1 MSPFPR
7 SERSNPLAPKG
18 RGAAF
23 NSTWLLAHEQPGRA
37 PGTNWWHC
45 GHCNAYLDRWRGE
58 GDQACRC
65 GAQYNSSGQR
75 LRDDWQENPAW
86 RYDDIDDL
94 EGFELQ
100 QLAREH
106 RA

>member
-1 MSPFPR
+1 MCNVCDTNRDKQFEAVNCYDKGDF
-7 SERSNPLAPKG
+7 ERGDELDADTP
-18 RGAAF
+18 
-23 NSTWLLAHEQPGRA
+23 
-37 PGTNWWHC
+37 TNWWHC